1 MKRCGGLYQNVC
13 NIKNL
18 ELADKK
24 ARRGKRNQYGIKYFD
39 KNRVANLFSLHET
52 LKNKEYKTSP
62 YSTFIINEG
71 KERVVSKLPYFPDR
85 IAHHAI
91 MNIIKPIFLSHFTA
105 DTFSCIEGRGIMGA
119 FRSVSKA
126 LKDKDNTKYVLKI
139 DIRQFYPSID
149 HDILKQLLRRKIK
162 DKDLLCLLD
171 EIIDSSGGVP
181 IGNLLSQYFANYYL
195 SSFDHWIKEKK
206 HVKYYCRYADD
217 MVLFGA
223 TKDELHQL
231 LSDIRIYLKEELKL
245 EIKSN
250 YQVFPVEAR
259 GIDFV
264 GYVFRHKFILVR
276 KGIKWGLKRAVVKR
290 KDRSSISSYLGWLKH
305 CNGINLRRKI
315 LHEREY
321 LYGSKKVGRLQNR
334 VKPSVSWR
342 KNSNVRTV
350 WQGNINPQI
359 YN

>member
-1 MKRCGGLYQNVC
+1 MKRKGGLYGGVYS
-13 NIKNL
+13 IKNL

-24 ARRGKRNQYGIKYFD
+24 ARKGKKKQYGVRLFD
-39 KNRVANLFSLHET
+39 KNRDANLLLLHET
-52 LKNKEYKTSP
+52 LKNKTYKTSE
-62 YSTFIINEG
+62 YITFIINEG

-91 MNIIKPIFLSHFTA
+91 MNVIKPIFLSHFTS

-126 LKDKDNTKYVLKI
+126 LKDKENTKHCLKI

-149 HDILKQLLRRKIK
+149 HDILKALLRRKIK
-162 DKDLLCLLD
+162 DKDLLVLLD
-171 EIIDSSGGVP
+171 EIIDSSEGVP

-195 SSFDHWIKEKK
+195 SSFDHWIKEKL

-223 TKDELHQL
+223 TKEELHQL
-231 LSDIRIYLKEELKL
+231 LSDIRTYLTEELKL
-245 EIKSN
+245 EIKGN

-264 GYVFRHKFILVR
+264 GYVFRHRFIRVR
-276 KGIKWGLKRAVVKR
+276 KGIKWGLKRAIVKR
-290 KDRSSISSYLGWLKH
+290 KDRESIHSYLGWLKH
-305 CNGINLRRKI
+305 CNGLNLTRKI
-315 LHEREY
+315 MYEREHNN
-321 LYGSKKVGRLQNR
+321 GKKMGRLSDRIFTRINR
-334 VKPSVSWR
+334 R
-342 KNSNVRTV
+342 QDTNVRIVQPRNNNT
-350 WQGNINPQI
+350 WL